1 MLKPGL
7 MMKQEML
14 LSSILLHAERFHGG
28 QEVVSRRVEGDLH
41 RITFKNLAARTRQL
55 ANALH
60 SLGIEQGDNIATIA
74 WNNHRHIEIY
84 YAVAG
89 MGAITHTLNPR
100 YTPQQL
106 IYIINHAQDTTVFFD
121 LTFAPLIKAI
131 APHCPTVKN
140 WVLMIDEDKMPA
152 EPPVVNVLNY
162 EALLKAETDNY
173 VWPEFDENSACTL
186 CYTSGTTGNPKG
198 ILYSHRST
206 MLHAMMSN
214 CADAIALSRKDII
227 LPVVPMFHVNAW
239 GLPYAAL
246 MTGCKLVMPGPQ
258 LDGQSIYELLE
269 NERVSVAAGVP
280 TIWLGLINHMKQH
293 GLEFS
298 TLKRSLVGGSAVPVS
313 LIKAFDEMGVE
324 LMQGWGSTEMSPLG
338 TVSKL
343 SGDERDLP
351 KQEQYEIVAKQGR
364 TIFGVDMKLLAED
377 GSELPWDFEQ
387 SGELHVRGHWV
398 LNEYYGGD
406 GAKAFSHD
414 STGKRWFA
422 TGDVARMAPDGLMQI
437 TDRTKD
443 VIKSGGEWIS
453 SIDLENIA
461 MSHPAV
467 LQSAVI
473 AIPHEKWNERPL
485 LIIVKRPDV
494 EVSKEELLKFYEGR
508 ITKMHIPDDVQFVD
522 AMPIGATGKVQKSE
536 LRARFKGL
544 SFTSA

>member
-14 LSSILLHAERFHGG
+14 LSSILVHAERFYGW

-41 RITFKNLAARTRQL
+41 RITFKAMAARARQL

-60 SLGIEQGDNIATIA
+60 ALNIQQGENIATIA
-74 WNNHRHIEIY
+74 WNSHRHIEIY

-89 MGAITHTLNPR
+89 MGAVTHTLNPR

-106 IYIINHAQDTTVFFD
+106 IYIINHAQDSTIFFD

-131 APHCPTVKN
+131 APHCPSVKN
-140 WVLMIDEDKMPA
+140 WILLIDENKMPA
-152 EPPVVNVLNY
+152 EPPVAGLLNY
-162 EALLKAETDNY
+162 ETLLKAQNDDY

-214 CADAIALSRKDII
+214 CADAIALTRKDTL

-258 LDGQSIYELLE
+258 LDGPSIYSLLE
-269 NERVSVAAGVP
+269 SEKVTVAAGVP
-280 TIWLGLINHMKQH
+280 TIWLGLINHMKQN
-293 GLEFS
+293 GLTFS

-313 LIKAFDEMGVE
+313 LIKEFDEMGVE

-343 SGDERDLP
+343 SGDERSLP

-377 GSELPWDFEQ
+377 GTELPWDFEQ

-398 LNEYYGGD
+398 LHEYYGGD

-414 STGKRWFA
+414 ATGKRWFA

-443 VIKSGGEWIS
+443 VIK
-453 SIDLENIA
+453 
-461 MSHPAV
+461 
-467 LQSAVI
+467 
-473 AIPHEKWNERPL
+473 
-485 LIIVKRPDV
+485 
-494 EVSKEELLKFYEGR
+494 
-508 ITKMHIPDDVQFVD
+508 
-522 AMPIGATGKVQKSE
+522 
-536 LRARFKGL
+536 
-544 SFTSA
+544 

>member
-1 MLKPGL
+1 MFGK
-7 MMKQEML
+7 MMHQSL
-14 LSSILLHAERFHGG
+14 LISNLIEHAAKYHADTSIFSREVTG
-28 QEVVSRRVEGDLH
+28 QMTTTNWLQVQQNSKR
-41 RITFKNLAARTRQL
+41 L
-55 ANALH
+55 ANAFTSFNLN
-60 SLGIEQGDNIATIA
+60 QGDRLATIA
-74 WNNHRHIEIY
+74 WNNHRHLESW
-84 YAVAG
+84 YAISGSGYVC
-89 MGAITHTLNPR
+89 HTINPR
-100 YTPQQL
+100 LFPEQL
-106 IYIINHAQDTTVFFD
+106 VFIINDAQDKAIFFD
-121 LTFAPLIKAI
+121 STFLPLIVAI
-131 APHCPTVKN
+131 QGKVPTVEKFICYGARDEKVIAALPDVIFYDDLIQNQSAEFN
-140 WVLMIDEDKMPA
+140 WPQFGE
-152 EPPVVNVLNY
+152 
-162 EALLKAETDNY
+162 ET
-173 VWPEFDENSACTL
+173 PSSL

-198 ILYSHRST
+198 VLYSHRST
-206 MLHAMMSN
+206 LLHTM
-214 CADAIALSRKDII
+214 AISLPDSLNLSANDVVM
-227 LPVVPMFHVNAW
+227 PVVPMFHVNAW

-258 LDGQSIYELLE
+258 LDGPSIYNLLE
-269 NERVSVAAGVP
+269 GEKVTVAAGVP
-280 TIWLGLINHMKQH
+280 TIWLGLINHMKQN
-293 GLEFS
+293 GLTFS

-313 LIKAFDEMGVE
+313 LIKEFDEMGVE

-343 SGDERDLP
+343 SGDERSLP

-377 GSELPWDFEQ
+377 GTELPWDFEQ

-398 LNEYYGGD
+398 LHEYYGGD

-414 STGKRWFA
+414 ATGKRWFA

-485 LIIVKRPDV
+485 LIVVKRPGS
-494 EVSKEELLKFYEGR
+494 EVSKQDILDFYEGR
-508 ITKMHIPDDVQFVD
+508 ITKMHIPDDVEFVD

-536 LRARFKGL
+536 LREKFKGL
-544 SFTSA
+544 TFRSV

>member
-7 MMKQEML
+7 MMKQNML
-14 LSSILLHAERFHGG
+14 LSSILVHAERFHSA
-28 QEVVSRRVEGDLH
+28 QEVVSRRVEGNLH
-41 RITFKNLAARTRQL
+41 RITYKALAARTRQL
-55 ANALH
+55 ANALNA
-60 SLGIEQGDNIATIA
+60 LGVEQGENIATIA
-74 WNNHRHIEIY
+74 WNSHRHIEIY

-89 MGAITHTLNPR
+89 IGAVTHTLNPR
-100 YTPQQL
+100 YTLQQL
-106 IYIINHAQDTTVFFD
+106 IYIINHAQDTTIFFD

-131 APHCPTVKN
+131 APHCPTVKR

-152 EPPVVNVLNY
+152 EPPVDGLLNY
-162 EALLKAETDNY
+162 EALLKAQTDEY
-173 VWPEFDENSACTL
+173 VWPDFDENSACTL

-214 CADAIALSRKDII
+214 CADAIALTRKDTI

-258 LDGQSIYELLE
+258 LDATSIYDLLE
-269 NERVSVAAGVP
+269 NERVTVAAGVP
-280 TIWLGLINHMKQH
+280 TIWLGLINHVVQNKL
-293 GLEFS
+293 GFS
-298 TLKRSLVGGSAVPVS
+298 TLKRSLVGGSAVPIS
-313 LIKAFDEMGVE
+313 LIKSFDEMGVE

-338 TVSKL
+338 TMSKL

-351 KQEQYEIVAKQGR
+351 KHEQYEIVAKQGR

-377 GSELPWDFEQ
+377 GTELPWDFEQ

-414 STGKRWFA
+414 ADGKRWFA

-485 LIIVKRPDV
+485 LIVTKRPGA

-508 ITKMHIPDDVQFVD
+508 IIKMHIPDDVEFVD

-536 LRARFKGL
+536 LRDKFKGL
-544 SFTSA
+544 QFAK

>member
-1 MLKPGL
+1 M
-7 MMKQEML
+7 
-14 LSSILLHAERFHGG
+14 HALNI
-28 QEVVSRRVEGDLH
+28 Q
-41 RITFKNLAARTRQL
+41 
-55 ANALH
+55 
-60 SLGIEQGDNIATIA
+60 QGENIATIA
-74 WNNHRHIEIY
+74 WNSHRHIEVY

-106 IYIINHAQDTTVFFD
+106 IYIINHAQDSTIFFD

-131 APHCPTVKN
+131 APHCPSVKN
-140 WVLMIDEDKMPA
+140 WILLIDENKMPA
-152 EPPVVNVLNY
+152 EPPVAGLLNY
-162 EALLKAETDNY
+162 ETLLKAQNDDY

-214 CADAIALSRKDII
+214 CADAIALTRKDTL

-258 LDGQSIYELLE
+258 LDGPSIYSLLE
-269 NERVSVAAGVP
+269 SEKVTVAAGVP
-280 TIWLGLINHMKQH
+280 TIWLGLINHMKQN
-293 GLEFS
+293 GLTFS

-313 LIKAFDEMGVE
+313 LIKEFDEMGVE

-343 SGDERDLP
+343 SGDERSLP

-377 GSELPWDFEQ
+377 GTELPWDFEQ

-398 LNEYYGGD
+398 LHEYYGGD

-414 STGKRWFA
+414 ATGKRWFA

-485 LIIVKRPDV
+485 LIVVKRPGA
-494 EVSKEELLKFYEGR
+494 EVSKQDILNFYEGR
-508 ITKMHIPDDVQFVD
+508 ITKMHIPDDVEFVD

-536 LRARFKGL
+536 LREKFKGL
-544 SFTSA
+544 RFV

>member
-1 MLKPGL
+1 
-7 MMKQEML
+7 
-14 LSSILLHAERFHGG
+14 
-28 QEVVSRRVEGDLH
+28 
-41 RITFKNLAARTRQL
+41 
-55 ANALH
+55 
-60 SLGIEQGDNIATIA
+60 
-74 WNNHRHIEIY
+74 
-84 YAVAG
+84 
-89 MGAITHTLNPR
+89 
-100 YTPQQL
+100 
-106 IYIINHAQDTTVFFD
+106 
-121 LTFAPLIKAI
+121 
-131 APHCPTVKN
+131 
-140 WVLMIDEDKMPA
+140 
-152 EPPVVNVLNY
+152 
-162 EALLKAETDNY
+162 
-173 VWPEFDENSACTL
+173 
-186 CYTSGTTGNPKG
+186 
-198 ILYSHRST
+198 

-214 CADAIALSRKDII
+214 CADAIALTRKDTV

-258 LDGQSIYELLE
+258 LDGPSIYELLE
-269 NERVSVAAGVP
+269 NEQVTVAAGVP
-280 TIWLGLINHMKQH
+280 TIWLGLINHMKQNR
-293 GLEFS
+293 LAFS

-313 LIKAFDEMGVE
+313 LIQAFDEMGVE

-343 SGDERDLP
+343 SGNERDLP

-377 GSELPWDFEQ
+377 GTELPWDFEQ

-398 LNEYYGGD
+398 LHEYYGGD

-414 STGKRWFA
+414 ATGKRWFA

-485 LIIVKRPDV
+485 LIVVKRPGA
-494 EVSKEELLKFYEGR
+494 EVSKQDILNFYAGR
-508 ITKMHIPDDVQFVD
+508 ITKMHIPDDVEFVD

-536 LRARFKGL
+536 LREKFKGL
-544 SFTSA
+544 KFS